1 MTADITADPSHPFP
15 AATVGR
21 HWHHKDL
28 LGIQGL
34 SAGEIAHFLE
44 VAQTYVDLNRQT
56 VKSSK
61 LLAGKTVMNLFFEN
75 STRTRASF
83 EIAAARLGAD
93 VVNMDVATSSVTKGE
108 SLLDTAYTLEAM
120 RPDFIVVRHAQA
132 GAPLLLARK
141 VGSSI
146 LNAGDGRHEHPTQ
159 ALLDALTLQRHFGRL
174 HALKIAI
181 CGDIAH
187 SRVARSNLHLLTT
200 MGARVRFVGPPSLVP
215 QGFAALGADVVHDM
229 DQGVRGVDAIM
240 MLRVQKE
247 RMGPNLIPS
256 NREFFDFYGLT
267 QDRLAL
273 AAPGALILHPGP
285 MNRGVEIASEMADH
299 QDQSKIREQVEMGV
313 ALRMAAFELMNT
325 ARANPETL
333 VVIP

>member
-1 MTADITADPSHPFP
+1 MTGDPTHPFP
-15 AATVGR
+15 QETVER

-44 VAQTYVDLNRQT
+44 RADTYVDFGRQA
-56 VKSSK
+56 VKSSN

-93 VVNMDVATSSVTKGE
+93 VVNMDVATSSVKKGE

-120 RPDFIVVRHAQA
+120 RPDFIVVRHRQA

-141 VGSSI
+141 VTSSI
-146 LNAGDGRHEHPTQ
+146 LNAGDGQHEHPTQ
-159 ALLDALTLQRHFGRL
+159 ALLDALTLARHFGRL
-174 HALKIAI
+174 NGLTVAI

-200 MGARVRFVGPPSLVP
+200 MGARVRFVGPPTLAP
-215 QGFAALGADVVHDM
+215 KGFEKLGADVFHSLED
-229 DQGVRGVDAIM
+229 GIRGANAVM

-256 NREFFDFYGLT
+256 DREFFDFFGLNE
-267 QDRLAL
+267 DRMAH
-273 AAPGALILHPGP
+273 AAQNALILHPGP
-285 MNRGVEIASEMADH
+285 MNRGVEISSDMADH
-299 QDQSKIREQVEMGV
+299 PDKSKIREQVEMGV
-313 ALRMAAFELMNT
+313 AVRMAAFELMNQ
-325 ARANPETL
+325 ARETPETM
-333 VVIP
+333 VRVP

>member
-1 MTADITADPSHPFP
+1 MTEGDPTADFP
-15 AATVGR
+15 AETVGR

-44 VAQTYVDLNRQT
+44 LADHYVDFGRQA
-56 VKSSK
+56 VKSSD

-83 EIAAARLGAD
+83 ETAAARLGAD
-93 VVNMDVATSSVTKGE
+93 VVNMDVATSSVKKGE

-146 LNAGDGRHEHPTQ
+146 LNAGDGQHEHPTQ
-159 ALLDALTLQRHFGRL
+159 ALLDALTLARHFGRL
-174 HALKIAI
+174 NGLTVAI
-181 CGDIAH
+181 CGDVAH

-200 MGARVRFVGPPSLVP
+200 MGAHVRFVGPPSLVP
-215 QGFAALGADVVHDM
+215 QGFASLGAEVHHRIET
-229 DQGVRGVDAIM
+229 GIAGANAVM

-247 RMGPNLIPS
+247 RMGANLIPS
-256 NREFFDFYGLT
+256 DREFFDFFGLSQERMDLT
-267 QDRLAL
+267 AQNAL
-273 AAPGALILHPGP
+273 VLHPGP

-299 QDQSKIREQVEMGV
+299 PTRSKIREQVEMGV
-313 ALRMAAFELMNT
+313 AVRMAAFDLLNH
-325 ARANPETL
+325 ARAYPETL
-333 VVIP
+333 VAIP

>member
-1 MTADITADPSHPFP
+1 MSGDPAHPFP
-15 AATVGR
+15 QETVGR
-21 HWHHKDL
+21 TWNHKDL

-34 SAGEIAHFLE
+34 GAGEIAHFLE
-44 VAQTYVDLNRQT
+44 VADGYVDFSRQEA
-56 VKSSK
+56 KHSDI
-61 LLAGKTVMNLFFEN
+61 LRGKTVMNLFFEN

-93 VVNMDVATSSVTKGE
+93 VVNMDVATSSVKKGE

-120 RPDFIVVRHAQA
+120 RPDFIVVRHGQA

-146 LNAGDGRHEHPTQ
+146 LNAGDGQHEHPTQ
-159 ALLDALTLQRHFGRL
+159 ALLDALTLARHFGRL
-174 HALKIAI
+174 NGLTIAI

-200 MGARVRFVGPPSLVP
+200 MGARVRFVGPPTLVP
-215 QGFAALGADVVHDM
+215 KGFEQLGAEVFHSMEAGLD
-229 DQGVRGVDAIM
+229 GVNAVM

-256 NREFFDFYGLT
+256 DREFFDFFGLT
-267 QDRLAL
+267 QERLAL
-273 AAPGALILHPGP
+273 TAQNALILHPGP
-285 MNRGVEIASEMADH
+285 MNRGVEISSDMADH
-299 QDQSKIREQVEMGV
+299 EEQSKIREQVEMGV
-313 ALRMAAFELMNT
+313 AVRMAAFDLMNS
-325 ARANPETL
+325 ARANPDSL

>member
-1 MTADITADPSHPFP
+1 MTADPSHPFP

-108 SLLDTAYTLEAM
+108 SLLDDKLFAVM
-120 RPDFIVVRHAQA
+120 MNV
-132 GAPLLLARK
+132 PL
-141 VGSSI
+141 I
-146 LNAGDGRHEHPTQ
+146 
-159 ALLDALTLQRHFGRL
+159 
-174 HALKIAI
+174 
-181 CGDIAH
+181 
-187 SRVARSNLHLLTT
+187 
-200 MGARVRFVGPPSLVP
+200 
-215 QGFAALGADVVHDM
+215 
-229 DQGVRGVDAIM
+229 DQHNFR
-240 MLRVQKE
+240 R
-247 RMGPNLIPS
+247 
-256 NREFFDFYGLT
+256 T
-267 QDRLAL
+267 
-273 AAPGALILHPGP
+273 
-285 MNRGVEIASEMADH
+285 
-299 QDQSKIREQVEMGV
+299 
-313 ALRMAAFELMNT
+313 
-325 ARANPETL
+325 
-333 VVIP
+333 